1 MFVFYLKTQLIIN
14 KKKEIEKKLENLN
27 VSSLQIR
34 QQTQKMQE
42 HVLHDAKSIIADES
56 TMIKKY
62 VEQIKPS
69 GLIIEDLVSLG
80 MDIVNFQPAE
90 LGD

>member
-1 MFVFYLKTQLIIN
+1 M
-14 KKKEIEKKLENLN
+14 
-27 VSSLQIR
+27 QIR